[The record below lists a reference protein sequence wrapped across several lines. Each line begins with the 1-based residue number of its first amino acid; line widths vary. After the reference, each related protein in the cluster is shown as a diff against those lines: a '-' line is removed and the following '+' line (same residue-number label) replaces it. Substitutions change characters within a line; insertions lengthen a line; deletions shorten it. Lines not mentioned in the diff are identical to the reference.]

1 MGVAVARAAIAA
13 GHEVTLLLGAGAT
26 AEPPEGCRT
35 VRFTSVEDLRQAL
48 DEHFGKCDALV
59 MSAAVGDFRP
69 ERRSDGKLAR
79 ADGPVT
85 LRLLPTEDL
94 LAGLAARKRPG
105 QVVVAFAVEQ
115 PPPEAAEAKAR
126 AEMGPKGADFVVVNT
141 PAAIG
146 AHESLACILSADGL
160 ALPWASRPK
169 EQLAAEIIRLLATGG

>member
-94 LAGLAARKRPG
+94 LAALAAKKRPG
-105 QVVVAFAVEQ
+105 QKVIAFAVEAGA
-115 PPPEAAEAKAR
+115 PEAAEAKAR
-126 AEMGPKGADFVVVNT
+126 AEMAAKGADFVVVNA
-141 PAAIG
+141 PAAMG
-146 AHESLACILSADGL
+146 SEASEACILSVGGV
-160 ALPWASRPK
+160 ALPWACRSK
-169 EQLAAEIIRLLATGG
+169 EELASEILRLLTGEE